1 MIGGRSESHPSDPG
15 VSVMLVSVLV
25 KFTKRE
31 AILLLVVYKGTKPI
45 WRGAGVHGPAGSVA
59 VER

>member
-1 MIGGRSESHPSDPG
+1 MSGGRSESHPSDPG

-31 AILLLVVYKGTKPI
+31 AILLLVVYEGSVSI
-45 WRGAGVHGPAGSVA
+45 WRGAGVHGLAGSVA